1 LESSHVKA
9 SKAVKMKAIRKV
21 FSDLS
26 IKNLVKEALPSVKN
40 CLCTYFIR
48 TFFAKLAIQCGLMA
62 LTKTAIAIMADFP
75 ML

>member
-1 LESSHVKA
+1 
-9 SKAVKMKAIRKV
+9 MKAIRKV

-26 IKNLVKEALPSVKN
+26 IKNLVNDALPSIGI
-40 CLCTYFIR
+40 CLCTYFIK
-48 TFFAKLAIQCGLMA
+48 TFFVKLALPFGLMA